1 MKRANPVDLRRAIEV
16 ANAYVKAGI
25 LFVPIPVYGIEDF
38 TARANEADQALERMA
53 IEAEK
58 VGAA

>member
-25 LFVPIPVYGIEDF
+25 LFVPIPVSGIEDF
-38 TARANEADQALERMA
+38 TARANEADEALERMA
-53 IEAEK
+53 IAAEK
-58 VGAA
+58 GGA